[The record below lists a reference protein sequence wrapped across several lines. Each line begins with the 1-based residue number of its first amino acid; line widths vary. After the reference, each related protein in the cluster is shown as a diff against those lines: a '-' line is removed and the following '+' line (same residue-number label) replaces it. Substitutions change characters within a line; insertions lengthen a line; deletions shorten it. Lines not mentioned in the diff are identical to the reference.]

1 MSGKATPSASTWAQV
16 RRTLTEWAASLDDL
30 GFDVGR
36 THISLY
42 NAVWMLIVIVAV
54 IVFGRVVSR
63 IGRRAVRGLHGLDGT
78 QRALGEKLMTVSVWS
93 VAVLVGI
100 DAVGINLTTLT
111 VFSGAFGLAVGFGLQ
126 KTFGNLIAGVIL
138 LMDRSIKPGDVIAV
152 NDNKGGTFG
161 VVSRI
166 GVRAVS
172 VTTRDEREILIPNEI
187 LMTTQVE
194 NWSYS
199 SRQVGI
205 TIPLGVAYGSDIELA
220 EKLLLQAAA
229 TVPRVLKDPAPSVL
243 LHAFG
248 PSSIELHVAVTI
260 EDPENGVGNVRS
272 DILKAAWHGL
282 RANGV
287 EIPFPQSDV
296 YLKDSSGLRRLAK
309 ALAGSGANAGADKD
323 N

>member
-1 MSGKATPSASTWAQV
+1 M
-16 RRTLTEWAASLDDL
+16 R
-30 GFDVGR
+30 
-36 THISLY
+36 
-42 NAVWMLIVIVAV
+42 
-54 IVFGRVVSR
+54 
-63 IGRRAVRGLHGLDGT
+63 GLDGT
-78 QRALGEKLMTVSVWS
+78 QRALGEKLMTVVVWTA
-93 VAVLVGI
+93 AVLVGI
-100 DAVGINLTTLT
+100 DAAGINLTTLT

-152 NDNKGGTFG
+152 NDTKGSTFG

-220 EKLLLQAAA
+220 EKLLLEAAA

-248 PSSIELHVAVTI
+248 PSSIELHIAVTI

-272 DILKAAWHGL
+272 DVLKAAWHGL

-296 YLKDSSGLRRLAK
+296 YLKDSSGLKRLAE
-309 ALAGSGANAGADKD
+309 ALTASGVKGEAG
-323 N
+323 

>member
-1 MSGKATPSASTWAQV
+1 MSNWTKL
-16 RRTLTEWAASLDDL
+16 RRTVTEWSASLDNV

-36 THISLY
+36 THISLF
-42 NAVWMLIVIVAV
+42 NAVWMIFVVIAV
-54 IVFGRVVSR
+54 IVFGRIVSR
-63 IGRRAVRGLHGLDGT
+63 IGRRMVRTMRGLDGT
-78 QRALGEKLMTVSVWS
+78 QRALGEKLMTVTVWS
-93 VAVLVGI
+93 LAVLVGI

-152 NDNKGGTFG
+152 NDTKGSTFG

-205 TIPLGVAYGSDIELA
+205 TIPLGIAYGSDIDLA
-220 EKLLLQAAA
+220 ERLLLEAAA
-229 TVPRVLKDPAPSVL
+229 TVPRVLKDPEPSVL

-248 PSSIELHVAVTI
+248 ASAIELHVYVSI
-260 EDPENGVGNVRS
+260 MDPENGVGNVRS
-272 DILKAAWHGL
+272 DVLKAAWHGL
-282 RANGV
+282 RSKGV

-296 YLKDSSGLRRLAK
+296 YLKDSSGLKRLAE
-309 ALAGSGANAGADKD
+309 ALTGNSLGKD
-323 N
+323 H

>member
-1 MSGKATPSASTWAQV
+1 MSGKASTWATTWTQL
-16 RRTLTEWAASLDDL
+16 RRTVTEWANSLDEL

-36 THISLY
+36 THISLF
-42 NAVWMLIVIVAV
+42 NAVWMILVVIAV
-54 IVFGRVVSR
+54 IAFGRIISR
-63 IGRRAVRGLHGLDGT
+63 IGRRMVRSMRGLDGT
-78 QRALGEKLMTVSVWS
+78 QRALGEKLVTVVVWTI
-93 VAVLVGI
+93 AVLIGI
-100 DAVGINLTTLT
+100 DAAGINLTTLT

-138 LMDRSIKPGDVIAV
+138 LMDRSIKPGDVIALT
-152 NDNKGGTFG
+152 DTKGSTFG
-161 VVSRI
+161 EVSRI

-172 VTTRDEREILIPNEI
+172 VTTRDNREILIPNEI

-205 TIPLGVAYGSDIELA
+205 TIPLGIGYGSDIDLA
-220 EKLLLQAAA
+220 EKLLMEAAA
-229 TVPRVLKDPAPSVL
+229 TVPRVLADPAPSVL

-248 PSSIELHVAVTI
+248 PSAIELLIAVTI

-272 DILKAAWHGL
+272 DVLKAAWHGL

-296 YLKDSSGLRRLAK
+296 YLKDSEGLKRLAE
-309 ALAGSGANAGADKD
+309 ALAGHGVGAASR
-323 N
+323 

>member
-1 MSGKATPSASTWAQV
+1 MSEWTRIQRTVMHWA
-16 RRTLTEWAASLDDL
+16 RSLDDL

-36 THISLY
+36 THISLF
-42 NAVWMLIVIVAV
+42 NAVWMIVVVIAV
-54 IVFGRVVSR
+54 LVFGRVVSR
-63 IGRRAVRGLHGLDGT
+63 VGRRMVRSMKGLDGT
-78 QRALGEKLMTVSVWS
+78 QRALGEKLMTVTVWTI
-93 VAVLVGI
+93 AVLVGI

-138 LMDRSIKPGDVIAV
+138 LMDRSIKPGDVIALT
-152 NDNKGGTFG
+152 DTKGSTFG
-161 VVSRI
+161 EVSRI

-172 VTTRDEREILIPNEI
+172 VTTRDNREILIPNEI

-205 TIPLGVAYGSDIELA
+205 TIPLGVAYGSDIDLA
-220 EKLLLQAAA
+220 EKLLLEAAA
-229 TVPRVLKDPAPSVL
+229 TVPRVLTDPAPSVL

-248 PSSIELHVAVTI
+248 PSAIELNIAVTI
-260 EDPENGVGNVRS
+260 EDPENGIGNVRS
-272 DILKAAWHGL
+272 DVLKAAWRGL
-282 RANGV
+282 RENGV

-296 YLKDSSGLRRLAK
+296 YLKDSTGLKRLAE
-309 ALAGSGANAGADKD
+309 ALAGAKGDAA
-323 N
+323 

>member
-1 MSGKATPSASTWAQV
+1 VERRSVSTWTKL
-16 RRTLTEWAASLDDL
+16 RRTVTEWAASLDDV

-36 THISLY
+36 THISLF
-42 NAVWMLIVIVAV
+42 NAVWMIFVVVAV
-54 IVFGRVVSR
+54 VVFGRLVSR
-63 IGRRAVRGLHGLDGT
+63 IGRRAVRSMRGLDAT
-78 QRALGEKLMTVSVWS
+78 QRALGEKLMTVVVWS

-152 NDNKGGTFG
+152 NDTKGSTFG

-172 VTTRDEREILIPNEI
+172 VTTRDDREILIPNEI

-199 SRQVGI
+199 SKQVGI
-205 TIPLGVAYGSDIELA
+205 TIPLGVAYGSDIDLA
-220 EKLLLQAAA
+220 ERLLLEAAA
-229 TVPRVLKDPAPSVL
+229 TVPRVLKDPEPAVL

-248 PSSIELHVAVTI
+248 PSAIELHIYVSI
-260 EDPENGVGNVRS
+260 MDPENGVGNVRS
-272 DILKAAWHGL
+272 DVLKAAWHGL

-296 YLKDSSGLRRLAK
+296 YLKDSTGVKRLAE
-309 ALAGSGANAGADKD
+309 ALAGLAAKGQAG
-323 N
+323 